1 MRISDWSSDV
11 CSSDL
16 PRANPDFTA
25 QTPETRTFTDADGK
39 VWTLHQSATF
49 ADSTIR
55 FTGEVYTWP
64 VEWDLSGADRWVK
77 IKAAGITRR
86 LQPGRKPLKPSL
98 RPESR
103 REGKEG
109 VSTCRSRWC
118 T

>member
-1 MRISDWSSDV
+1 MYGFAFYGTIGGTS
-11 CSSDL
+11 

-64 VEWDLSGADRWVK
+64 VEWDLSGADRWGK
-77 IKAAGITRR
+77 IKAAGITPR
-86 LQPGRKPLKPSL
+86 LQRGRKPPT
-98 RPESR
+98 RAA
-103 REGKEG
+103 EGRVGEEG
-109 VSTCRSRWC
+109 G
-118 T
+118 